1 MREKISAG
9 TVIRTL
15 CLILAL
21 TNLVLESCGKKIL
34 PINDEQISELVTL
47 VFTIV
52 TSVIGF
58 WKNNSFTD
66 EAIIAD
72 GIMHDMKYGLAST
85 DTGSDAIVESV
96 GEDNDG

>member
-9 TVIRTL
+9 TIIRTL

-34 PINDEQISELVTL
+34 PISDEQISELVTL
-47 VFTIV
+47 VFTIA
-52 TSVIGF
+52 TSVVGF
-58 WKNNSFTD
+58 WKNNSFTE

-85 DTGSDAIVESV
+85 DTGSEAIVENV
-96 GEDNDG
+96 GEENDG

>member
-1 MREKISAG
+1 MREKISTG
-9 TVIRTL
+9 TIIRTL

-34 PINDEQISELVTL
+34 PISDEQISELVTL

-52 TSVIGF
+52 TSVVGF
-58 WKNNSFTD
+58 WKNNSFTE

>member
-9 TVIRTL
+9 TIIRTL

-21 TNLVLESCGKKIL
+21 TNLTLESCGKKIL
-34 PINDEQISELVTL
+34 PISDEQISEVVTL

-52 TSVIGF
+52 TSVVGF
-58 WKNNSFTD
+58 WKNNSFTE

-85 DTGSDAIVESV
+85 DTGSDAIVENV
-96 GEDNDG
+96 GEENDG